1 MLFSSTSSQNTSRS
15 ATPINARS
23 GNRDELDMFFY
34 SASKSKF
41 INTIIWML
49 AILFTILAF
58 SKLPTYCT
66 GNSDFKGCRKCPEH
80 AIPSMFSFV
89 CNGSYVKV
97 GDKCLTK
104 DDELIE
110 TSKKIKSIIGIKRIV
125 DLDFVQGKLDN
136 ATIDQLNK
144 SIDYLKDYEIVG
156 SEIRKKNYGISQFTV
171 CLVLSVVFYF
181 ILFLFQGLKKKYNFM
196 Y

>member
-1 MLFSSTSSQNTSRS
+1 MPSACFAHIHPGILSS
-15 ATPINARS
+15 
-23 GNRDELDMFFY
+23 
-34 SASKSKF
+34 K
-41 INTIIWML
+41 
-49 AILFTILAF
+49 
-58 SKLPTYCT
+58 KLP
-66 GNSDFKGCRKCPEH
+66 F
-80 AIPSMFSFV
+80 ASMVRPLS
-89 CNGSYVKV
+89 
-97 GDKCLTK
+97 
-104 DDELIE
+104 
-110 TSKKIKSIIGIKRIV
+110 
-125 DLDFVQGKLDN
+125 LDN